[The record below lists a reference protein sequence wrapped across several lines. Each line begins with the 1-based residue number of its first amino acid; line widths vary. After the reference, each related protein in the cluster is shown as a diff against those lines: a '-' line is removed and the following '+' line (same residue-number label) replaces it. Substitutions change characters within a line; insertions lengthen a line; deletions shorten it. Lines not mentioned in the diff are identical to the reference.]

1 MSESGEPARSLVWR
15 RLLLAGRPRA
25 TRANALAAVLAIA
38 LGFAIATQV
47 HQTQGTGLEGMRQDD
62 LLRVLDDVTRRSD
75 RLDTS
80 IGALTAQRD
89 ALQNSSGSSA
99 AAQAQAQSRLDALRI
114 LTGQV
119 PASGPGIELTIS
131 DPKRAYTSAALLDA
145 VQELRDAGAE
155 VIQVGDTRV
164 VASTWFGGTAGALTA
179 DGLPVSMPLVI
190 RAIGDSQTLGSAMQI
205 PGGVTETAR
214 RVGGAGVVRAVPQLT
229 ISVLAKAPA
238 TNYLQPG

>member
-1 MSESGEPARSLVWR
+1 MSPAEPTRQIVWR

-25 TRANALAAVLAIA
+25 TRANALAAILAIA

-62 LLRVLDDVTRRSD
+62 LLRVLDDVTLRSE
-75 RLDTS
+75 RLDAS
-80 IGALTAQRD
+80 INSLTAQRD
-89 ALQNSSGSSA
+89 ALQNTSGSSA
-99 AAQAQAQSRLDALRI
+99 AAQAQAQSRLDALRV

-119 PASGPGIELTIS
+119 PAGGPGIELTIS
-131 DPKRAYTSAALLDA
+131 DPKNAYPSAALLDA

-164 VASTWFGGTAGALTA
+164 VASTWFGGRAGALTA
-179 DGLPVSMPLVI
+179 DGKPIPAPVVI
-190 RAIGDSQTLGSAMQI
+190 RAIGDPQTLASAMQI
-205 PGGVTETAR
+205 PGGVIETAR
-214 RVGGAGVVRAVPQLT
+214 RVGGTAAVRTLTQLT
-229 ISVLAKAPA
+229 ISVLAEPPA